1 MLHTTVCDIHIAL
14 RLACLWLAFNNG
26 NGNTIYILLVT
37 AFCKCQTVY
46 TKTLFIVQFIGLLMT
61 TVGYLSIHTI
71 TFILVN
77 L

>member
-26 NGNTIYILLVT
+26 NGNTIYILLV
-37 AFCKCQTVY
+37 CILQMSDTVY